1 MKISYNWLKEFVD
14 FSFTPEEL
22 SEILTNTGLEVEG
35 IEKIEAVKG
44 GLAGVIVG
52 EVMSC
57 TKHPD
62 ADKLNV
68 TEVFTGSETLQI
80 VCGAPNVAQGQKVLV
95 ATVGCTLYPTPEE
108 PFTIKKAKIRGVE
121 SNGMICAEDEL
132 GIGKDHNGIMVLPKE
147 TQPGTLASSYFNFS
161 DDYIFE
167 IGLTPNRADA
177 MGHIGVAR
185 DIAAYQSFHLKKK
198 SIVNNPI
205 VDKIE
210 FPTKND
216 EVKVSIL
223 DDNCL
228 RYIGVKISGITV
240 SPSPEW
246 LQQRLRSI
254 GVAPINNI
262 VDVTNYVM
270 RELGTPLHAFD
281 AKKLGNKIVVR
292 TANQNETLITLDKIQ
307 RTFKGGELVICDD
320 NSPVCIAG
328 VLGGFES
335 GVTQDTTEIFLESA
349 VFDMTSVRK
358 TARLHGINSD
368 ASFRFER
375 GVDKTL
381 TELAIRRACQ
391 MIVELSGGTIVTSL
405 IDQTKVPYHQ
415 NKITFS
421 PKEINTILGTN
432 ISDADLEGI
441 LSSLDFEITKEN
453 ALWTAIVP
461 FYRIDVERTCDLAEE
476 VLRIYGF
483 NNVVIPE
490 RMTMSVQTQSGIN
503 GHQVK
508 STTSEFLV
516 ANGFIEA
523 MNNSLTKSN
532 YFKDI
537 SYFKQQAP
545 KAVQLLNPLSQELE
559 FLRTSLVPGLLE
571 NITYNQNRQA
581 VDLRFFEFGKSY
593 STNENGYQ
601 EKNWLTLVVTG
612 RKNEENW
619 VNGSELTD
627 FYFTKGI
634 AEKLLIRLGL
644 SSKLEYQYNENS
656 LFSEIAI
663 GSIHKKELLTIG
675 KLNHDVQ
682 YFFDIKKPVFIV
694 ELDWEVLIEI
704 LGTVKIQFKELPKTF
719 VVRRDFSLL
728 LNKSVKFTEIEKIAS
743 QIDKKLLRNINLFDV
758 YEGDKLD
765 KNKKSYAVSFYFQ
778 DDERTLTDKEIDG
791 VMEKIRISLE
801 ERLSAQLR

>member
-44 GLAGVIVG
+44 GLVGVIVG

-132 GIGKDHNGIMVLPKE
+132 GIGKDHNGIMVLPTE

-185 DIAAYQSFHLKKK
+185 DIAAYQSFHFKKK
-198 SIVNNPI
+198 SSVKNPI
-205 VDKIE
+205 ADKIN
-210 FPTKND
+210 FPPNND
-216 EVKVSIL
+216 ELKISIL

-228 RYIGVKISGITV
+228 RYIGVKISGISV

-281 AKKLGNKIVVR
+281 AEKLGNKIVVR
-292 TANQNETLITLDKIQ
+292 SANQNETLITLDKIQ
-307 RTFKGGELVICDD
+307 RTFKGGELVICNE

-328 VLGGFES
+328 VLGGFDS
-335 GVTQDTTEIFLESA
+335 GVSQNTKDIFLESA

-391 MIVELSGGTIVTSL
+391 MIVELSGGTITTSL
-405 IDQTKVPYHQ
+405 IDQSNVQYHQ
-415 NKITFS
+415 YKISFS
-421 PKEINTILGTN
+421 PEEINSILGTS

-441 LSSLDFEITKEN
+441 LLSLDFEITKEN
-453 ALWTAIVP
+453 NLWTALVP
-461 FYRIDVERTCDLAEE
+461 YYRIDVERTCDLAEE

-483 NNVVIPE
+483 NNVMIPE
-490 RMTMSVQTQSGIN
+490 RMTMSVQTQTGIDT
-503 GHQVK
+503 HEVK
-508 STTSEFLV
+508 STIAEFLV
-516 ANGFIEA
+516 ANGFVEA

-532 YFKDI
+532 YYKEI
-537 SYFKQQAP
+537 SFLRQQSSD
-545 KAVQLLNPLSQELE
+545 AVRLLNPLSQDLE
-559 FLRTSLVPGLLE
+559 FLRTSLIPGLLE
-571 NITYNQNRQA
+571 NITYNQNRQS

-593 STNENGYQ
+593 INNENGYQ

-619 VNGSELTD
+619 VNSTESTD

-644 SSKLEYQYNENS
+644 SSKLEYHYNES
-656 LFSEIAI
+656 PLLSELVI
-663 GSIHKKELLTIG
+663 GSIHKKELLSIG
-675 KLNHDVQ
+675 KLNQEVQ
-682 YFFDIKKPVFIV
+682 RFFDIKKPVFIV
-694 ELDWEVLIEI
+694 EINWEVLTEI
-704 LGTVKIQFKELPKTF
+704 LETVKIQFKELPKTF

-728 LNKSVKFTEIEKIAS
+728 LDKSVGFTEIEKTAR
-743 QIDKKLLRNINLFDV
+743 QIDKKLLRDINLFDV
-758 YEGDKLD
+758 YEGDKLEKD
-765 KNKKSYAVSFYFQ
+765 KKSYAVSFHFQ
-778 DDERTLTDKEIDG
+778 DDERTLVDKEIDG
-791 VMEKIRISLE
+791 IMDKIRKALE
-801 ERLSAQLR
+801 EKFAAQLR

>member
-1 MKISYNWLKEFVD
+1 MKISYNWLKAFVD

-44 GLAGVIVG
+44 GLVGVIVG

-132 GIGKDHNGIMVLPKE
+132 GIGKDHNGIMVLPTE

-185 DIAAYQSFHLKKK
+185 DIAAYQSFHFKKK
-198 SIVNNPI
+198 SSVKNPI
-205 VDKIE
+205 ADKIN
-210 FPTKND
+210 FPPNND
-216 EVKVSIL
+216 ELKISIL

-281 AKKLGNKIVVR
+281 AEKLGNKIVVR
-292 TANQNETLITLDKIQ
+292 SANQNETLMTLDKIQ
-307 RTFKGGELVICDD
+307 RTFKGGELVICDE

-328 VLGGFES
+328 VLGGFDS
-335 GVTQDTTEIFLESA
+335 GVSQNTKDIFLESA

-391 MIVELSGGTIVTSL
+391 MIVELSGGTITTSL
-405 IDQTKVPYHQ
+405 VDQSNVQYHQ
-415 NKITFS
+415 NKISFS
-421 PKEINTILGTN
+421 PEEINSILGTS

-441 LSSLDFEITKEN
+441 LLSLDFEITKEN
-453 ALWTAIVP
+453 NLWTALVP
-461 FYRIDVERTCDLAEE
+461 YYRIDVERTCDLAEE

-483 NNVVIPE
+483 NNVMIPE
-490 RMTMSVQTQSGIN
+490 RMTMSVQTQIGIDT
-503 GHQVK
+503 HEVK
-508 STTSEFLV
+508 STIAEFLV
-516 ANGFIEA
+516 ANGFVEA

-532 YFKDI
+532 YYKEI
-537 SYFKQQAP
+537 SFLRQQSSD
-545 KAVQLLNPLSQELE
+545 AVRLLNPLSQDLE
-559 FLRTSLVPGLLE
+559 FLRTSLIPGLLE
-571 NITYNQNRQA
+571 NITYNQNRQS

-593 STNENGYQ
+593 INNENGYQ

-619 VNGSELTD
+619 VNSPESTD

-644 SSKLEYQYNENS
+644 SSKLEYQYNES
-656 LFSEIAI
+656 PLLSELVI
-663 GSIHKKELLTIG
+663 GSIHKKELLSIG
-675 KLNHDVQ
+675 KLNQEVQ
-682 YFFDIKKPVFIV
+682 RFFDIKKPVFII
-694 ELDWEVLIEI
+694 EINWEVLTEI
-704 LGTVKIQFKELPKTF
+704 LETVKIQFKELPKTF

-728 LNKSVKFTEIEKIAS
+728 LDRSVGFTEIEKTAR
-743 QIDKKLLRNINLFDV
+743 QIDKKLLKNINLFDV
-758 YEGDKLD
+758 YEGDKLEKD
-765 KNKKSYAVSFYFQ
+765 KKSYAVSFHFQ
-778 DDERTLTDKEIDG
+778 DDERTLVDKEIDG
-791 VMEKIRISLE
+791 IMDKIRKALE
-801 ERLSAQLR
+801 EKFAAQLR

>member
-14 FSFTPEEL
+14 FSFTQEEL
-22 SEILTNTGLEVEG
+22 SEILTNTGLEVESV
-35 IEKIEAVKG
+35 EKIEAVKG

-68 TEVFTGSETLQI
+68 TEVFTGNETLQI

-108 PFTIKKAKIRGVE
+108 PFSIKKAKIRGIE

-185 DIAAYQSFHLKKK
+185 DIAAYQNFHLKKK

-270 RELGTPLHAFD
+270 REFGTPLHAFD
-281 AKKLGNKIVVR
+281 AKILGNKIVVR

-335 GVTQDTTEIFLESA
+335 GVSQNTTEIFLESA

-381 TELAIRRACQ
+381 TELAIKRACQ
-391 MIVELSGGTIVTSL
+391 LITELTGGKIATSL
-405 IDQTKVPYHQ
+405 IDQTKVPSHQ

-432 ISDADLEGI
+432 ISNADLEGI

-453 ALWTAIVP
+453 DLWTAIVP

-483 NNVVIPE
+483 NNVNITDRMKISIPKN
-490 RMTMSVQTQSGIN
+490 GIKDCK
-503 GHQVK
+503 K
-508 STTSEFLV
+508 SIASFLV
-516 ANGFIEA
+516 NNGFYEA
-523 MNNSLTKSN
+523 INNSM
-532 YFKDI
+532 I
-537 SYFKQQAP
+537 SSSLKNLFNSRQFSYKEIA
-545 KAVQLLNPLSQELE
+545 LLNPLSNELDM
-559 FLRTSLVPGLLE
+559 LRMSLLPGLLE
-571 NITYNQNRQA
+571 NIKHNQNRQNNN
-581 VDLRFFEFGKSY
+581 LRLFEFGKAYYKSNNNY
-593 STNENGYQ
+593 VERNLITA
-601 EKNWLTLVVTG
+601 VVTG
-612 RKNEENW
+612 NKMEENW
-619 VNGSELTD
+619 INSKNEVN
-627 FYFTKGI
+627 FYYLKGI
-634 AEKLLIRLGL
+634 VENVLAQL
-644 SSKLEYQYNENS
+644 STENS
-656 LFSEIAI
+656 FLTQTENNEDLFYGIKFLI
-663 GSIHKKELLTIG
+663 NGRTIG
-675 KLNHDVQ
+675 EIGKIHESILKH
-682 YFFDIKKPVFIV
+682 YSIKKSVYYFEFDTD
-694 ELDWEVLIEI
+694 ELNEI
-704 LGTVKIQFKELPKTF
+704 YNQNTIKYKELPKTF
-719 VVRRDFSLL
+719 QLRRDLSILIKNSVTFDEI
-728 LNKSVKFTEIEKIAS
+728 KSALFEVENVILK
-743 QIDKKLLRNINLFDV
+743 NVNLFDV
-758 YEGDKLD
+758 YKDETIPDGYI
-765 KNKKSYAVSFYFQ
+765 SYSISLWFQ
-778 DDERTLTDKEIDG
+778 HQEKTLTDKIIDSL
-791 VMEKIRISLE
+791 MIKIMNCLE
-801 ERLSAQLR
+801 NKYDAIRR

>member
-35 IEKIEAVKG
+35 IEKIEAIKG

-132 GIGKDHNGIMVLPKE
+132 GIGKDHNGIMVLPIE

-185 DIAAYQSFHLKKK
+185 DIAAYQSFHFKKK
-198 SIVNNPI
+198 SSVKNPNS
-205 VDKIE
+205 DKVS
-210 FPTKND
+210 FPPISD
-216 EVKVSIL
+216 ELKTSIL

-254 GVAPINNI
+254 GVTPINNI

-281 AKKLGNKIVVR
+281 AKKVGNKIVVR
-292 TANQNETLITLDKIQ
+292 SANQNETLITLDKIQ
-307 RTFKGGELVICDD
+307 RTFKGGELVICDE

-328 VLGGFES
+328 VLGGFDS
-335 GVTQDTTEIFLESA
+335 GVSQNTKDIFLESA

-391 MIVELSGGTIVTSL
+391 MIVELSGGTITTSL
-405 IDQTKVPYHQ
+405 VDQSKVTFCK
-415 NKITFS
+415 NKISFS
-421 PKEINTILGTN
+421 PEEINSILGTY

-453 ALWTAIVP
+453 YLWTAAVP
-461 FYRIDVERTCDLAEE
+461 LYRIDVERTCDIAEE

-483 NNVVIPE
+483 NNVDISDSMKISIPKI
-490 RMTMSVQTQSGIN
+490 GIN
-503 GHQVK
+503 DCRK
-508 STTSEFLV
+508 RISSFLV
-516 ANGFIEA
+516 NQGFFEA
-523 MNNSLTKSN
+523 MNNSMISSSVRTFFTSQDNSN
-532 YFKDI
+532 LNDI
-537 SYFKQQAP
+537 T
-545 KAVQLLNPLSQELE
+545 VLNPLSKELGVMR
-559 FLRTSLVPGLLE
+559 FSLLPGLLE
-571 NITYNQNRQA
+571 NLKHNQNRQNTN
-581 VDLRFFEFGKSY
+581 LRLFEFGKTY
-593 STNENGYQ
+593 SKLNNEYFERNLISGI
-601 EKNWLTLVVTG
+601 VTG
-612 RKNEENW
+612 NKMEENW
-619 VNGSELTD
+619 INSKSEVD
-627 FYFTKGI
+627 FYYLKGI
-634 AEKLLIRLGL
+634 IENILSQLSPKNTSISNSQYHSNSSVGLLYIINGR
-644 SSKLEYQYNENS
+644 
-656 LFSEIAI
+656 
-663 GSIHKKELLTIG
+663 TIG
-675 KLNHDVQ
+675 QIGIMDNSILNH
-682 YFFDIKKPVFIV
+682 YSIKKPVYYFEFDID
-694 ELDWEVLIEI
+694 ELNQLFNNNS
-704 LGTVKIQFKELPKTF
+704 LNYKELPKAF
-719 VVRRDFSLL
+719 YLRRDISIIIK
-728 LNKSVKFTEIEKIAS
+728 NSVTFEEIKNTSFGVENRIL
-743 QIDKKLLRNINLFDV
+743 IDVNLFDV
-758 YEGDKLD
+758 YKD
-765 KNKKSYAVSFYFQ
+765 KNIPDGYKSYSISYLFQ
-778 DDERTLTDKEIDG
+778 HEEKTLTDNYVDSIISKI
-791 VMEKIRISLE
+791 MNSIEKTFDAKR
-801 ERLSAQLR
+801 R